1 MLQGVGA
8 AIELPATL
16 AILTHTFTE
25 PRERAQAVGI
35 WAGAAGSS
43 LVVGPV
49 LSGGL
54 IATFGWPAVFV
65 VNLPIAL
72 VIGAVTLATVREAVE
87 PDTGGLDLP
96 ARCWAPRR

>member
-1 MLQGVGA
+1 
-8 AIELPATL
+8 
-16 AILTHTFTE
+16 
-25 PRERAQAVGI
+25 
-35 WAGAAGSS
+35 
-43 LVVGPV
+43 V

-54 IATFGWPAVFV
+54 ITAFGWPAVFV